1 MTTKDDLAK
10 PLGPSGGHLEPEKG
24 AAGPFTAIIAGRAAL
39 ARSSVSEVRNRATS
53 SDLLAATGEARTFKI
68 DLGGK
73 LAITLE
79 GPQGGDFDIYVKH
92 GSPPTVE
99 DYDLVGYSMKA
110 NQKVVIDSP
119 EDGDCYLMVRSYR
132 GAGDFSLRVDLD

>member
-1 MTTKDDLAK
+1 MITKNGLGK
-10 PLGPSGGHLEPEKG
+10 PFGQDSGQVETKKG
-24 AAGPFTAIIAGRAAL
+24 AAGPFTAIIAGQAAL
-39 ARSSVSEVRNRATS
+39 DRSLVSEVRNRVTS
-53 SDLLAATGEARTFKI
+53 GALLTATGEARTFKI

-73 LAITLE
+73 LAVTLE

-99 DYDLVGYSMKA
+99 DYDLVGYSMSA
-110 NQKVVIDSP
+110 NQKMVIDSP
-119 EDGDCYLMVRSYR
+119 ESGDCYLMVRSYR